1 MTGAALVQTSLLKA
15 MSMSVLRNNGVRF
28 GVRHE
33 ALAASAWSNALLSPR
48 IAPGAY
54 ERRPDAGDGQD
65 NPFNLSTKKTAQ
77 FALYAIVGHEQ
88 AQMEGSK
95 NP

>member
-1 MTGAALVQTSLLKA
+1 MK
-15 MSMSVLRNNGVRF
+15 
-28 GVRHE
+28 
-33 ALAASAWSNALLSPR
+33 ALAASAWSNALLRPR

-88 AQMEGSK
+88 AQMDGSK
-95 NP
+95 NLWFWAYLCDSISPALIGDDGR